1 MTVVSVNPP
10 KDTYEIEI
18 IEDADYFVITVAA
31 PHVEREDWRVDV
43 SPARVVLSALDYE
56 RSIRLPA
63 RVKPETTEAHCK
75 SGVLEVILP
84 KEKPGGVG
92 VYRL

>member
-56 RSIRLPA
+56 RPIVLPA
-63 RVKPETTEAHCK
+63 RVKPEIVVARYNF
-75 SGVLEVILP
+75 GLLEVILS